1 MKTFKKISIA
11 ILFVAALMG
20 GVQVQAQTLRD
31 AEYHSMGRISPNGTV
46 RDANYQSMGF
56 FDKNGNVLD
65 KANRVVG
72 KVKNLQIYNTEGER
86 IGYINTDGS
95 VCNGE
100 SLVLGKIE
108 KNGKVLDNEKN
119 VIGYAQGI
127 SFEWIACYFF
137 FDFFK

>member
-11 ILFVAALMG
+11 LLFAAVLMG

-46 RDANYQSMGF
+46 RDANYQSIGF

-72 KVKNLQIYNTEGER
+72 KVKNLQIYNPEGER

-100 SLVLGKIE
+100 SLVLGKI
-108 KNGKVLDNEKN
+108 GKVLDNEKN